1 MTRVEGRGYRVEGE
15 GTIRVEGDLPST
27 RDIRGEGGLPSTL
40 SPQPSTLYVPS
51 TLNPQP
57 YVELHCHTNYS
68 LLDGAAHPEDMVAR
82 AREWGMEALAIT
94 DHDGL
99 CGAVRFSTAAREA
112 GIKPIIGAEVT
123 LEGDFHLVL
132 LAKNREGYSNLSR
145 LISHAQLRHAKN
157 QARLDLATLAQ
168 HTSGL
173 IALSACDKG
182 EIASSLLAGDGRKAR
197 QGVERYREIFG
208 DDFWIELQYHYLPLD
223 ERLIAGLVELADRL
237 GIGCVATN
245 DAHYA
250 KREGHRLQ
258 DILVCIKHRTT
269 LDNSQHLRRPN
280 SEYYLKSSAE
290 MASLFR
296 RYPGAIANTAI
307 VAAKCSVDLNFAG
320 HRLPSFVV
328 PEGETAFSYLYKLC
342 QAGAEERYQ
351 PITPPVSKQLAHE
364 LDVIYHTNLAEYFL
378 LVWDIMRYAK
388 EQRIPGQ
395 GRGSAADSIVAYVLG
410 ITKVDPIR
418 HNLLFER
425 FLNEERVGM
434 PDIDVDFSAR
444 HREQILRYV
453 YDKYGEEYTAMVCN
467 VVTFRA
473 RSAIRDVGKALGLPL
488 DFLDRLAKDRVEGI
502 GYRVEGIEH
511 RVEGEGLRVE
521 GGDPSTLYPL
531 PSTLSSPSTLN
542 PLPSTLSEM
551 CEAIDGFPRHLSIHV
566 GGMIITGTPLVEIV
580 PLERATMPGR
590 VVVQWDKD
598 SVEDA
603 GLIKMDLLSLG
614 MLALI
619 HEALELIEQRGVRL
633 DLDRIPLDDPA
644 V

>member
-1 MTRVEGRGYRVEGE
+1 MIE
-15 GTIRVEGDLPST
+15 
-27 RDIRGEGGLPSTL
+27 
-40 SPQPSTLYVPS
+40 
-51 TLNPQP
+51 

-82 AREWGMEALAIT
+82 ARELGMEALAIT

-99 CGAVRFSTAAREA
+99 SGVIRFSTAARQA
-112 GIKPIIGAEVT
+112 GIKPIIGAELT
-123 LEGDFHLVL
+123 LEDDSHLVL

-157 QARLDLATLAQ
+157 QARLDRTTLAQ

-182 EIASSLLAGDGRKAR
+182 EIASALLAGDRRKAW
-197 QGVERYREIFG
+197 QTATRYREIFG
-208 DDFWIELQYHYLPLD
+208 DDFWIELQYHYLPHD
-223 ERLIAGLVELADRL
+223 ERLIADMVEMADRL

-245 DAHYA
+245 DVHYA
-250 KREGHRLQ
+250 RREGHRLQ
-258 DILVCIKHRTT
+258 DVLVCIKHRET
-269 LDNSQHLRRPN
+269 LDNSHQHRRPN
-280 SEYYLKSSAE
+280 SEYYLKAPAE
-290 MASLFR
+290 MVSLFR

-342 QAGAEERYQ
+342 QVGAEERYK

-364 LDVIYHTNLAEYFL
+364 LDVINRINLSEYFL

-434 PDIDVDFSAR
+434 PDIDVDFSAK
-444 HREQILRYV
+444 HREQIFRYV

-473 RSAIRDVGKALGLPL
+473 RSAIRDVGKVLGFPL
-488 DFLDRLAKDRVEGI
+488 DLLDRLARERVEG
-502 GYRVEGIEH
+502 G
-511 RVEGEGLRVE
+511 GLRVE
-521 GGDPSTLYPL
+521 ATVLSTLHSPPYTASAGVEGDL
-531 PSTLSSPSTLN
+531 PSTLN
-542 PLPSTLSEM
+542 PQPSTLPTQLSTLCTM

-619 HEALELIEQRGVRL
+619 HEALELIERHRGVCL
-633 DLDRIPLDDPA
+633 DLDRISLDDPA
-644 V
+644 VYRLLGDADTIGVFQVESRAQMQTLPKTKP